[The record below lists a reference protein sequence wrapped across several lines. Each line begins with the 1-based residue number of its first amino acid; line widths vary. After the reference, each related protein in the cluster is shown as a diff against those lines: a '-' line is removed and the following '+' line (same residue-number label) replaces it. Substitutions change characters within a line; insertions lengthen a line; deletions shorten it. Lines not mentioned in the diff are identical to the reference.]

1 MNKTWLVAKETY
13 RQEVKNWSFL
23 LMIFAPFIVFMIS
36 FFFEANTSSAF
47 DTNTKVGIIS
57 QNKDVTTALKQDDN
71 FTTYSSEPKIKKAYH
86 QGDIDGYLIVKQSTS
101 QLTATF
107 YGSHKLDNDIKTKV
121 IRILNKQ
128 QQALNF
134 SNAKLSKQQA
144 NALSQKINFTE
155 KATTKKLTTS
165 DKNELKTAA
174 FWILILVL
182 YFLVQTYSSIMAQ
195 DIAGE
200 KGTKI
205 MEMIFSSMPGGNYF
219 NGKILGIFMEIITQL
234 LIYIFMFTGFYYLAS
249 HIDSVKDSF
258 NQIRPAID
266 QILGQIFSWGL
277 LFIVLGLILF
287 IVYAAVCGAIVTKA
301 EDANKAVQPLIY
313 LALLGLFSTMS
324 LSNNPDSTFAVIM
337 SYVPFLSSF
346 LMPMRLIKGNA
357 TNLEAGIS
365 LTILVIFLVASI
377 LWIRKIYPSLI
388 LQTDDNGIW
397 KNLKRALLGVK
408 E

>member
-57 QNKDVTTALKQDDN
+57 QNKNVTTALKQDDS
-71 FTTYSSEPKIKKAYH
+71 FTTYSSEQKIKKAYR
-86 QGDIDGYLIVKQSTS
+86 QGDIDGYLIVKQSPA

-107 YGSHKLDNDIKTKV
+107 YGSHKLDNDTKTKV

-266 QILGQIFSWGL
+266 QIIGQIFSWGL
-277 LFIVLGLILF
+277 LFIVLGLIIF
-287 IVYAAVCGAIVTKA
+287 IVYAAVCLPRQKMQI
-301 EDANKAVQPLIY
+301 
-313 LALLGLFSTMS
+313 
-324 LSNNPDSTFAVIM
+324 
-337 SYVPFLSSF
+337 
-346 LMPMRLIKGNA
+346 RLY
-357 TNLEAGIS
+357 S
-365 LTILVIFLVASI
+365 H
-377 LWIRKIYPSLI
+377 
-388 LQTDDNGIW
+388 
-397 KNLKRALLGVK
+397 
-408 E
+408 